1 MADITTFTGIP
12 VTNNQGVEKYFDF
25 EVGQEEENGQ
35 FVRITM
41 DGCQLI
47 LDEDFGF
54 IQGDLAEEWRE
65 PAIAK
70 LLLLMEVDRNRDGT
84 LS

>member
-12 VTNNQGVEKYFDF
+12 VTNNEGVEKYFDF

-65 PAIAK
+65 PAITK

>member
-12 VTNNQGVEKYFDF
+12 VTNNEGVEKYFDF

-84 LS
+84 LT

>member
-12 VTNNQGVEKYFDF
+12 VTNNEGVEKYFDF
-25 EVGQEEENGQ
+25 EVGQEEENGE

-70 LLLLMEVDRNRDGT
+70 ILLLMEVDRNRDGT

>member
-12 VTNNQGVEKYFDF
+12 VTNNEGVEKYFDF

-54 IQGDLAEEWRE
+54 IQGDLAEGWRE

>member
-12 VTNNQGVEKYFDF
+12 VTNNEGVEKYFDF

-65 PAIAK
+65 LAIAK

-84 LS
+84 IS

>member
-12 VTNNQGVEKYFDF
+12 VTNNEGVEKYFDF

-47 LDEDFGF
+47 LDVDFGF

>member
-12 VTNNQGVEKYFDF
+12 VTNNEGVEKYFDF